1 MEGRS
6 EVCEER
12 AGVMGRQRAGQAK
25 SRPGP
30 GSSPATACG
39 CPRHQE
45 EGWESSRGAERH
57 REARFLPAQP
67 SLYFSRLG
75 QSKGERVYQ
84 SCFSRHHPVASRPQS
99 CVAGPPAGA
108 GHHCSPVQ
116 SCPQSPGVPPT

>member
-39 CPRHQE
+39 CPQHQE

-57 REARFLPAQP
+57 REAHFLPAQP

-75 QSKGERVYQ
+75 QSKGERVLSVLFQ
-84 SCFSRHHPVASRPQS
+84 PASPS
-99 CVAGPPAGA
+99 GF
-108 GHHCSPVQ
+108 
-116 SCPQSPGVPPT
+116 